1 MADESEPAR
10 QKPGPGSGYARR
22 SEGLEF
28 DRAVFFS
35 DAIFAI
41 AVTLIVVT
49 IELPP
54 VTNAELGDALADLA
68 PQILSF
74 FISFA
79 VIGSF
84 WVAHH
89 RFVATLT
96 RMPRALLVLNLT
108 YLAAIAFTPFPTD
121 VLGEH
126 SGSAL
131 AVSLYAITIA
141 TVSLL
146 ETAML
151 ACAHRTD
158 SLHTRLA
165 PQGFRTAMLASAMPV
180 VVFLASIPI
189 ALLVP
194 VLAMYFWLI
203 IIPAEMAIGRFS
215 ANAGELDL

>member
-1 MADESEPAR
+1 MAERADESEDRGRRRSGFAR
-10 QKPGPGSGYARR
+10 L

-54 VTNAELGDALADLA
+54 VSNAELGDALSDIS

-84 WVAHH
+84 WVGHH
-89 RFVATLT
+89 RFVARLT
-96 RMPRALLVLNLT
+96 RMPPPLLVLNLM

-126 SGSAL
+126 ADSAL
-131 AVSLYAITIA
+131 AVTLYAATIA
-141 TVSLL
+141 TVSSL

-151 ACAHRTD
+151 ACAHVTD
-158 SLHTRLA
+158 SLRTRLT
-165 PQGFRTAMLASAMPV
+165 PTEFRTAMVASLTPV
-180 VVFLASIPI
+180 AVFAASIPL
-189 ALLVP
+189 ALVDTS
-194 VLAMYFWLI
+194 LAMLSWAL
-203 IIPAEMAIGRFS
+203 IIPAEILLGRRRGR
-215 ANAGELDL
+215 APDL